1 MIIVEAVPS
10 GAVFTIDYQRQFQAQ
25 QRVWRGCALSIADRR
40 REPTNMELICIYMDQ
55 HENYWKLGEMANLP
69 RQEKVKK
76 GGSTSYVN
84 YIASRYI
91 CVREATDGRRGIL
104 MKVLGKAYCDQVKMV
119 GGEPFGRDEHEELFA
134 GQRYYSYP
142 FPTANE
148 VQEVLEILRAN
159 PTLLQKFEDARM
171 HVNPD
176 GMFWVRETAR
186 NAFLIKIPQV
196 YSGRDNQI
204 HNISD
209 DTNYYRITMVYFYKG
224 QLNW

>member
-1 MIIVEAVPS
+1 
-10 GAVFTIDYQRQFQAQ
+10 
-25 QRVWRGCALSIADRR
+25 
-40 REPTNMELICIYMDQ
+40 MDQ
-55 HENYWKLGEMANLP
+55 LENNWKLGEMANLP

-76 GGSTSYVN
+76 DGSTSYVN
-84 YIASRYI
+84 YIESRYI
-91 CVREATDGRRGIL
+91 CVREAIDGRRGIL
-104 MKVLGKAYCDQVKMV
+104 MKVLGKAYSDQVKMV
-119 GGEPFGRDEHEELFA
+119 GGEPFGRDEHEDLFA

-148 VQEVLEILRAN
+148 VQEVLEILRDN
-159 PTLLQKFEDARM
+159 PSLLQKFEDARM

-196 YSGRDNQI
+196 YSGHDNQI

>member
-1 MIIVEAVPS
+1 
-10 GAVFTIDYQRQFQAQ
+10 
-25 QRVWRGCALSIADRR
+25 
-40 REPTNMELICIYMDQ
+40 MESN
-55 HENYWKLGEMANLP
+55 ENNWTLGEIAKLP
-69 RQEKVKK
+69 KMERPLKQSVSKV
-76 GGSTSYVN
+76 YMH

-104 MKVLGKAYCDQVKMV
+104 MKVLGKAYSDQVKMV
-119 GGEPFGRDEHEELFA
+119 GGEPFGRDEHEELFV

-159 PTLLQKFEDARM
+159 PSLLQKFEDARM

-186 NAFLIKIPQV
+186 NAFLKKIPQI
-196 YSGRDNQI
+196 YDSRSGQLCNP
-204 HNISD
+204 SD
-209 DTNYYRITMVYFYKG
+209 DTNYYRITMVYFFKG
-224 QLNW
+224 QLSW